1 MTIREA
7 EKNIEDFY
15 DISNPNEDEIF
26 IWIESLKL
34 MIEKTNEPKYMMELG
49 GYYYEIQSFDLALKY
64 YEMAAMKDYVSAYE
78 CLGYIWY
85 YGRTGKKDYKKA
97 FEYYEKAMKKGHLV
111 ATYKVADMYR
121 NGYYVEKDFDKY
133 KKIIED
139 LYPKVKDLKNV
150 FEPIPEVF
158 TRLAKIRME
167 ENKNDDAKI
176 LLLKAKDVLAE
187 RISINPFFGN
197 FTIMKWLIKD
207 LYKVK
212 SFDSND
218 FDFFDLYYVLEKPTL
233 LTFES
238 YEETYEV
245 ESEIEDGELVVR
257 FNDKWFRTVDDFIQK
272 SEIDGEKLCQNYY
285 ELENFKIQ
293 NS

>member
-7 EKNIEDFY
+7 EKNIIDFY
-15 DISNPNEDEIF
+15 DISNPNDDEIF
-26 IWIESLKL
+26 IWTESLKF
-34 MIEKTNEPKYMMELG
+34 MIEKTNESRYMMELG
-49 GYYYEIQSFDLALKY
+49 GYYYEIQNFDLALKY
-64 YEMAAMKDYVSAYE
+64 YEMAAMKEDVSAYE

-85 YGRTGKKDYKKA
+85 YGRTGEKDYKKA

-121 NGYYVEKDFDKY
+121 NGYYVEKDYDKY
-133 KKIIED
+133 KKIIEE

-158 TRLAKIRME
+158 TRLAKIRMV
-167 ENKNDDAKI
+167 ENKNGEAKN

-187 RISINPFFGN
+187 RISINAFFGN

-212 SFDSND
+212 EFDAND
-218 FDFFDLYYVLEKPTL
+218 FDLYDLYYVLEKPTL
-233 LTFES
+233 LTFEN
-238 YEETYEV
+238 YEERYEV
-245 ESEIEDGELVVR
+245 ESVIEDGELVVR
-257 FNDKWFRTVDDFIQK
+257 FKDKWFRTIDDFMQK
-272 SEIDGEKLCQNYY
+272 AEIDGKSLCKIYF

-293 NS
+293 N